1 MRTLTLTLPV
11 VLELVPCDASGS
23 PRLYAPCP
31 HPSTLVTLRK
41 SETHA
46 LSLSGDH
53 FIFKAIVMHLS
64 FTRVV
69 PPKNSH
75 AESVI
80 KFRRDDT
87 KTLRGFYPELRS

>member
-1 MRTLTLTLPV
+1 MNTPTVTLPA
-11 VLELVPCDASGS
+11 VLELVPCNASGCS
-23 PRLYAPCP
+23 FTPASQY
-31 HPSTLVTLRK
+31 STLVTLRK
-41 SETHA
+41 SETQA

-53 FIFKAIVMHLS
+53 FIFKAIVMHLV

-69 PPKNSH
+69 PSKNSH